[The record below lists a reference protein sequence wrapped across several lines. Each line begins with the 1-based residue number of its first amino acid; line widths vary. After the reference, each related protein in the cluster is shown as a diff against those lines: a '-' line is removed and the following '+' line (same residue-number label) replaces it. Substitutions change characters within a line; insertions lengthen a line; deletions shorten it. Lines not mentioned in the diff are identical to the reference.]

1 MSIICF
7 LNFLDDIEAT
17 VETLNIEVMQLETN
31 AVLEV
36 GKPEAI

>member
-7 LNFLDDIEAT
+7 LNFLDDIEGT